1 MSDYKPEVIVSRV
14 DYKDKKKWLEQY
26 RKRINVDGE
35 KIQKKPSEKK
45 ETKKS
50 KQVVISQ
57 ECPMCH
63 HPEMYFFTIQMRSAD
78 EGSTVFYECVKC
90 QYNKNLCILAISHFF
105 FFFSYK
111 TTLNN

>member
-1 MSDYKPEVIVSRV
+1 MFQEWIIN
-14 DYKDKKKWLEQY
+14 
-26 RKRINVDGE
+26 KRINVDGE

-90 QYNKNLCILAISHFF
+90 QYNKNLCILDISHFIF
-105 FFFSYK
+105 LAIKQHSTIREHREDIIWIIYFINLF
-111 TTLNN
+111 